1 MVYKRFSV
9 SCSLYNRQLKKP
21 DTERAKRLGQ
31 LLFFM
36 TGERESTMSSMS
48 TQSVSL
54 KQHSNCYNFVI
65 SKKMQKSLVR
75 FCSRMGALR
84 EIRGETRQ
92 VFPGDL
98 NCAKCGVV
106 FPGLTGLLVAQNL
119 SRIA

>member
-21 DTERAKRLGQ
+21 DTERVKRLGQ

-54 KQHSNCYNFVI
+54 KQYQDKIWNKIWH
-65 SKKMQKSLVR
+65 KM
-75 FCSRMGALR
+75 
-84 EIRGETRQ
+84 
-92 VFPGDL
+92 
-98 NCAKCGVV
+98 CAV
-106 FPGLTGLLVAQNL
+106 P
-119 SRIA
+119 S